1 MCDIIHQRHFKF
13 YYRFDTLFNMT
24 ALKKTHDKLL
34 DIIHGL
40 TRKVIKEKN
49 EMYDRNKFEFND
61 KLRTHSMKN
70 NIANQSL
77 EGACVSNTDTKQNN
91 SNPTINGLRDDLDDI
106 DENDVGEKKRLAFLE
121 LMIEMKTNGENITD
135 EEIKEEVDTIMF
147 EVGGINC
154 EELFFLN

>member
-34 DIIHGL
+34 SIIHGL

-49 EMYDRNKFEFND
+49 EMYDRNKLENNGNA
-61 KLRTHSMKN
+61 RTQSIKD
-70 NIANQSL
+70 NIANDALSHS
-77 EGACVSNTDTKQNN
+77 CVSNGEIKSNN
-91 SNPTINGLRDDLDDI
+91 TITNGLRDDLDDI
-106 DENDVGEKKRLAFLE
+106 DENDVGEKRRLAFLE
-121 LMIEMKTNGENITD
+121 LMIEMKKNGENISD

-147 EVGGINC
+147 EVS
-154 EELFFLN
+154 